1 MEGADCYNAHSS
13 LLLFNTTR
21 NGRSTAEARA
31 SAQYGVFRERS
42 ELAGGPQST
51 VLCCF
56 EWLLRSFVIH

>member
-31 SAQYGVFRERS
+31 PSTAFFANAQSWPGRR
-42 ELAGGPQST
+42 PT
-51 VLCCF
+51 VDGIV
-56 EWLLRSFVIH
+56 LL